1 MFSKK
6 SQPTYTGE
14 SQYSMLTR
22 SKTPKIIKKSWS
34 QQILQ
39 EDSMAVRGNRIEGN
53 TNRAL
58 EAVQR
63 RLDLQAL
70 VKDFDTLMPRA
81 YSDSIVNFFV
91 NE

>member
-1 MFSKK
+1 
-6 SQPTYTGE
+6 
-14 SQYSMLTR
+14 MLTR

-53 TNRAL
+53 TSRAL

-70 VKDFDTLMPRA
+70 VKDFDTMVSCA
-81 YSDSIVNFFV
+81 YSDSIVKFFV